1 MKTRKLLAILLTLA
15 MAMGLLGLA
24 ACGDSEDDNKD
35 DEKMQPLYLVMDIGW
50 GDGPEEYPYEGE
62 ATVESMAAGLG
73 KMTGLVFDVT
83 AQGEDGFIT
92 VDWAAG
98 SNLFDGDSANPKEEL
113 GLTDYDGMVWLM
125 LDSLALT
132 IAKNINLQELVYT
145 MDGGKTL
152 VLENLSPP
160 VSFEGPYM
168 LKDYY
173 LDGRG
178 DIIDEEPVDP
188 ADVAWEGEY
197 GSEVGMLNIT
207 DYDNKSFKF
216 AFDNDGVILE
226 GTAALDPETGI
237 LASYEGYVFRFNME
251 QGTVTVW
258 VGDGNAVDYVRTE
271 DAAG

>member
-1 MKTRKLLAILLTLA
+1 MKKLFAILIASAL
-15 MAMGLLGLA
+15 LLGLA
-24 ACGDSEDDNKD
+24 ACGNTENTTED
-35 DEKMQPLYLVMDIGW
+35 ETTQASAQQLYLVMDIGW
-50 GDGPEEYPYEGE
+50 GDGPEEYPFEGE
-62 ATVESMAAGLG
+62 ATVEGMAAGLG
-73 KMTGLVFDVT
+73 EMTGLVFDVT

-98 SNLFDGDSANPKEEL
+98 SNLFDGDSAQPKEEL

-132 IAKNINLQELVYT
+132 IAKNINLQELTYT

-152 VLENLSPP
+152 VLEKLSPP
-160 VSFEGPYM
+160 VSFDGPYM

-188 ADVAWEGEY
+188 ADVAWAGEF
-197 GSEVGMLNIT
+197 GSEAGMLYIT
-207 DYDNKSFKF
+207 DYDEKTFKF
-216 AFDNDGVILE
+216 KFDNDGVIFE

-237 LASYEGYVFRFNME
+237 LASYETYVFRFNLE
-251 QGTVTVW
+251 QGTITVW
-258 VGDGNAVDYVRTE
+258 VGDGNAVDYVNTA
-271 DAAG
+271 DAVG

>member
-1 MKTRKLLAILLTLA
+1 MKKLFALLLAAAL
-15 MAMGLLGLA
+15 LLGFA
-24 ACGDSEDDNKD
+24 ACNDKEETQ
-35 DEKMQPLYLVMDIGW
+35 DEKTQIYLVMDIGW
-50 GDGPEEYPYEGE
+50 GDGPEEYPFAGE

-73 KMTGLVFDVT
+73 EMTGLVYDVT

-92 VDWAAG
+92 VDWAAD
-98 SNLFDGDSANPKEEL
+98 SNLFDGDTASPKEEL

-132 IAKNINLQELVYT
+132 IAKNFNLQELTYT

-152 VLENLSPP
+152 VLEKLSPP
-160 VSFEGPYM
+160 VIFNGPYM

-188 ADVAWEGEY
+188 ADVAWAGEY
-197 GSEVGMLNIT
+197 GSEVGMLTIT
-207 DYDNKSFKF
+207 DYDEKSFNFK
-216 AFDNDGVILE
+216 FDNDGEILE

-237 LASYEGYVFRFNME
+237 LASYEEYVFRFNME
-251 QGTVTVW
+251 QGTISVW
-258 VGDGNAVDYVRTE
+258 VGDGNCVDYVNT
-271 DAAG
+271 ANAVG